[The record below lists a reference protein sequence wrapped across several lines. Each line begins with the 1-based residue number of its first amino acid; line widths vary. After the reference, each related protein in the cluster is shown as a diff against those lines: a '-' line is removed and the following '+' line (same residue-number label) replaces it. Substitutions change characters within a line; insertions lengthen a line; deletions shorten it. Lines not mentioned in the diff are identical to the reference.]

1 MSDAF
6 GVRLHAAA
14 RERGPL
20 CVGID
25 PHASLLS
32 AWGLPDNASG
42 LERFTMTVVDALA
55 EQVAVL
61 KPQSA
66 FFERHGSAGMRVL
79 ERAAAAAR
87 EAGALV
93 LLDAKRGDIGSTA
106 TAYADAFLRPSS
118 PLCVDAVTVSPYLGP
133 DSLRPFFD
141 SAAEHGRG
149 VFVLALTSNPDGA
162 QVQLARTSSAAGKPA
177 GGAAGTTTVAG
188 AVLASIAAE
197 NAGAQPMGSIGA
209 VVGAT
214 IGSTTEDLDVNG
226 PLLAPGY
233 GAQGGT
239 VADLHRVFGSL
250 VRRVVPTTSRDVLAA
265 GPDVA
270 ALQAAARASA
280 HSVAG
285 LWA

>member
-1 MSDAF
+1 
-6 GVRLHAAA
+6 
-14 RERGPL
+14 
-20 CVGID
+20 
-25 PHASLLS
+25 
-32 AWGLPDNASG
+32 
-42 LERFTMTVVDALA
+42 
-55 EQVAVL
+55 
-61 KPQSA
+61 
-66 FFERHGSAGMRVL
+66 
-79 ERAAAAAR
+79 
-87 EAGALV
+87 
-93 LLDAKRGDIGSTA
+93 
-106 TAYADAFLRPSS
+106 
-118 PLCVDAVTVSPYLGP
+118 
-133 DSLRPFFD
+133 
-141 SAAEHGRG
+141 

>member
-1 MSDAF
+1 
-6 GVRLHAAA
+6 
-14 RERGPL
+14 
-20 CVGID
+20 
-25 PHASLLS
+25 
-32 AWGLPDNASG
+32 
-42 LERFTMTVVDALA
+42 
-55 EQVAVL
+55 
-61 KPQSA
+61 
-66 FFERHGSAGMRVL
+66 VL